1 MSSSLCRILNFWA
14 APSLFP
20 HDAALRW
27 NGKMLLSHV
36 FTNQRWQQYSW
47 IIVTTGVNDNVCWP
61 SQHNTLHH
69 QLWRGRVNRG
79 RESENKL
86 QLKSSVWLSAAQMWL
101 GGVKPIWLWSQGAD
115 LDLHPLIESDR
126 LAFPWMTYL
135 GKLSVIWVTGLAVW
149 FHACATAIGT
159 FIVNA
164 K

>member
-101 GGVKPIWLWSQGAD
+101 GGGETHLT
-115 LDLHPLIESDR
+115 L
-126 LAFPWMTYL
+126 
-135 GKLSVIWVTGLAVW
+135 VTGCWFRFASTDRKWQAGISLDDLLRKAVS
-149 FHACATAIGT
+149 HLGNRTRCVISRMCHSYRN
-159 FIVNA
+159 IYRQC
-164 K
+164 